1 MYWASGLLT
10 LLSSLLNG
18 VLRII
23 TNKPYT
29 PEYFLHLVEHYK
41 ITHILCTGTQMAELI
56 LNIEDQTIRKSLKS
70 IDTLM
75 CGGSKVPEIVQ
86 DKLVEIL
93 SDNRQRPG
101 FSVIYGMSE
110 LCGMLSL
117 NSGPPYHF
125 SRLTEGKLAPNEKV
139 RIVDKQG
146 NYLGPNEHGELLVNS
161 PYKFVGYYKNP
172 EATAKALNNGW
183 IYSGDIGY
191 FDDNGFLHVCGR
203 DKDVFKSSNF
213 QIYPQLIEDLILKVP
228 GVAEVCVIGI
238 PDLIASNLTACVV
251 VRTQD
256 KFGTNLTA
264 EAIDQHVK
272 ENMASVYHLKGGVFF
287 VDSIPKTS
295 SGKVQR
301 QFVLDSINQ

>member
-10 LLSSLLNG
+10 LIASLLNG

-23 TNKPYT
+23 TDKPYT
-29 PEYFLHLVEHYK
+29 PEYFLYLVEHYK
-41 ITHILCTGTQMAELI
+41 ITHILAAGSQMAEMI
-56 LNIEDQTIRKSLKS
+56 LNIDCQTIRKSLQT

-75 CGGSKVPEIVQ
+75 CGGAKVPEVVQ
-86 DKLVEIL
+86 NKLLDIL
-93 SDNRQRPG
+93 SDNSQRPG
-101 FSVIYGMSE
+101 FSVVYGMSE

-125 SRLTEGKLAPNEKV
+125 SPLTEGKLAPNEKV
-139 RIVDKQG
+139 RVVDKHG
-146 NYLGPNEHGELLVNS
+146 NYLGPNERGELLINS

-203 DKDVFKSSNF
+203 DKDVFKSRNF
-213 QIYPQLIEDLILKVP
+213 QIYPQVMEDLILKVP
-228 GVAEVCVIGI
+228 GVADVCVFGI
-238 PDLIASNLTACVV
+238 PDLVASNLTACVI

-256 KFGTNLTA
+256 KFGKNLTA
-264 EAIDQHVK
+264 ETIDQYVK
-272 ENMASVYHLKGGVFF
+272 DNMANVYHLQGGIYF

-295 SGKVQR
+295 SGKIQR
-301 QFVLDSINQ
+301 KLVLDLITK